1 MSLFQSAKK
10 PSSAGEQSA
19 ASPLSVRIRPRNF
32 EEFVGQEHIVGPDHL
47 LRQAIDS
54 DHLSSMILWGPP
66 GSGKTTI
73 ARIIA
78 QKTEACFMQLSA
90 VTAGVADLRA
100 IVSDAR
106 KRRAFNGQKT
116 ILFVDEIHRFNKA
129 QQDGLL
135 PHVEEGTVILIGATT
150 ENPFFEIISPL
161 VSRSRIFR
169 LEPLSDSQI
178 GTILDRCLTDNER
191 GLAGEKVH
199 LALDARDF
207 LIQASRGDARVALN
221 ALEWAALN
229 ANPNAEG
236 IRLLQVTN
244 IEDALQQRML
254 RYDKD
259 ADAHFDTISA
269 FIKSMRGSDPDATLY
284 WLARM
289 IYAGEDPGFIAR
301 RILICAAE
309 DVGLAEPMALVLASS
324 AAYAVEYIGWPEAQI
339 PLAQAA
345 IYLACAAK
353 SNSAVKGIGL
363 ALAEVKNNAAPAV
376 PLHLRNPSFAG
387 ATEMEYGKGY
397 QYAHDFPGHFIQ
409 QEYLPKELLFRQYY
423 LPSDQGS
430 ENQILERL
438 KALWSPWK
446 KYGDPSP

>member
-1 MSLFQSAKK
+1 MSLFQSDEKIA
-10 PSSAGEQSA
+10 PAGEESP

-32 EEFVGQEHIVGPDHL
+32 EEFVGQEHIIGPGHL

-54 DHLSSMILWGPP
+54 DQLSSIILWGPP

-78 QKTEACFMQLSA
+78 CKTKACFMHLSA

-106 KRRAFNGQKT
+106 KRKASSEQKT

-135 PHVEEGTVILIGATT
+135 PHVEEGTIILIGATT
-150 ENPFFEIISPL
+150 ENPFFEVISPL

-169 LEPLSDSQI
+169 LEPLNDAEI
-178 GTILDRCLTDNER
+178 EMILDRCLADSER
-191 GLAGEKVH
+191 GLAGQNVDLVLEAKE
-199 LALDARDF
+199 F
-207 LIQASRGDARVALN
+207 LIRASRGDARVALN
-221 ALEWAALN
+221 ALEWAAMN
-229 ANPNAEG
+229 AIPNAEG
-236 IRLLQVTN
+236 IRLLQAAN
-244 IEDALQQRML
+244 IEDALQRRML

-289 IYAGEDPGFIAR
+289 ISAGEDPGFIAR
-301 RILICAAE
+301 RIMICAAE
-309 DVGLAEPMALVLASS
+309 DIGLADPMALVLASS
-324 AAYAVEYIGWPEAQI
+324 TAYAVEHIGWPEAKI

-345 IYLACAAK
+345 IYMACAAK
-353 SNSAVKGIGL
+353 SNSTVESIGL
-363 ALAEVKNNAAPAV
+363 ALAEVENGADPAV
-376 PLHLRNPSFAG
+376 PLHLKNRSFSG

-397 QYAHDFPGHFIQ
+397 HYAHDFPGHFVQ
-409 QEYLPKELLFRQYY
+409 QEYLPKEFLFRQYY
-423 LPSDQGS
+423 QPSDQGS
-430 ENQILERL
+430 EKQILERL
-438 KALWSPWK
+438 RALWSPWK
-446 KYGDPSP
+446 KYND